1 VTGGWRSRAV
11 AIGDTLRGVVG
22 DPPTM
27 STTAGDPPVGRF
39 LDRLADFDVSHT
51 VTTPDGVAD
60 AVADVAHDPAVGVP
74 LPEGLGELPDAVATD
89 PSPGDLEAAATGVTQ
104 ADLGVADYGS
114 LALPATADGVEPVS
128 LYGDQHVAVVAA
140 EDVVPGM
147 PEALSELGDRF
158 RADGDSVVLA
168 TGPSATADMG
178 ALVQGAHG
186 PKTVH
191 AVVVER

>member
-1 VTGGWRSRAV
+1 VRDGVSRSAAIADSLRAV
-11 AIGDTLRGVVG
+11 VENR
-22 DPPTM
+22 PTM
-27 STTAGDPPVGRF
+27 STTAGDPPVDRF
-39 LDRLADFDVSHT
+39 LDRLADFDVSHA

-60 AVADVAHDPAVGVP
+60 AVADAADDPAVGVP
-74 LPEGLGELPDAVATD
+74 LPEGLGELPPSVATD
-89 PSPGDLEAAATGVTQ
+89 PSPSDLEAAATGVTH

-128 LYGDQHVAVVAA
+128 LYGDTHVAVVAA

-158 RADGDSVVLA
+158 REAGDSVVLA

>member
-1 VTGGWRSRAV
+1 
-11 AIGDTLRGVVG
+11 
-22 DPPTM
+22 M
-27 STTAGDPPVGRF
+27 STAPGDPPVDRF
-39 LDRLADFDVSHT
+39 LVRLGDFDVSYT
-51 VTTPDGVAD
+51 RTTPEGVAA
-60 AVADVAHDPAVGVP
+60 AVDNVVEDPAVGVP
-74 LPEGLGELPDAVATD
+74 LPDGLGELPDGVTTD
-89 PSPGDLEAAATGVTQ
+89 PSPSELRAAATGVTQ

-128 LYGDQHVAVVAA
+128 LYGDTHVAVVAS
-140 EDVVPGM
+140 ENVVPGM
-147 PEALSELGDRF
+147 PEALAELGDRF

-191 AVVVER
+191 AVVVDR

>member
-1 VTGGWRSRAV
+1 V
-11 AIGDTLRGVVG
+11 AIGDKLREVVRNRL
-22 DPPTM
+22 TM
-27 STTAGDPPVGRF
+27 STIADEPPVGRF
-39 LDRLADFDVSHT
+39 LDRLADFDVSYT

-60 AVADVAHDPAVGVP
+60 AVADVADDPAVGVP
-74 LPEGLGELPDAVATD
+74 LPDGLGELPPSVATD
-89 PSPGDLEAAATGVTQ
+89 PSPSDLEAAATGVTH

-128 LYGDQHVAVVAA
+128 LYGDKHVAVVAA
-140 EDVVPGM
+140 ENVVPGM
-147 PEALSELGDRF
+147 PEALSALGDRF
-158 RADGDSVVLA
+158 HVDGDSVVLA

-191 AVVVER
+191 AVVVEE

>member
-1 VTGGWRSRAV
+1 MAK
-11 AIGDTLRGVVG
+11 LR
-22 DPPTM
+22 DM
-27 STTAGDPPVGRF
+27 STTAGGPPVDRF
-39 LDRLADFDVSHT
+39 LDRLDDFDVTHT
-51 VTTPDGVAD
+51 VVAPDGVAD
-60 AVADVAHDPAVGVP
+60 AIADVADEPAVGVE
-74 LPEGLGELPDAVATD
+74 LPDGLGELPGFVATD
-89 PSPGDLEAAATGVTQ
+89 PSPSDLEAAATGVTH

-140 EDVVPGM
+140 DDVVPGM
-147 PEALSELGDRF
+147 PEALSALGDRF

-191 AVVVER
+191 AVVVQR